1 MEGPIRNLPPDSPA
15 RGSSSMPDCSSTP
28 VDPRWTVETT
38 SSGARAEDHA
48 CQGEDVDADV
58 EQGPAPEVGVD
69 VGAEAQVGLHHAE
82 FAHRALAISSRA
94 RATAGT
100 KRADMASMWN
110 SSRRR
115 AASITRRASAAL
127 MVKGCLAQDRLPGDC
142 SFHHGHVL
150 HSSRANVSGRR
161 RRGYATDY
169 VSAHCR

>member
-1 MEGPIRNLPPDSPA
+1 MPMSNRAPPPRSGLKSHPSGLTSARKPKSACTMPSSP
-15 RGSSSMPDCSSTP
+15 T
-28 VDPRWTVETT
+28 
-38 SSGARAEDHA
+38 
-48 CQGEDVDADV
+48 
-58 EQGPAPEVGVD
+58 
-69 VGAEAQVGLHHAE
+69 
-82 FAHRALAISSRA
+82 ALSAISSRA

-161 RRGYATDY
+161 RRGYATHF
-169 VSAHCR
+169 VSAHCRYTGPEGKNDAMLVRGRSIPGCI

>member
-69 VGAEAQVGLHHAE
+69 VGAEAQEDDGEPFDEKMKRLTAE
-82 FAHRALAISSRA
+82 LRRQQAEAQKLDAAI
-94 RATAGT
+94 
-100 KRADMASMWN
+100 ADNLTMLGFGS
-110 SSRRR
+110 
-115 AASITRRASAAL
+115 
-127 MVKGCLAQDRLPGDC
+127 DE
-142 SFHHGHVL
+142 
-150 HSSRANVSGRR
+150 
-161 RRGYATDY
+161 
-169 VSAHCR
+169 